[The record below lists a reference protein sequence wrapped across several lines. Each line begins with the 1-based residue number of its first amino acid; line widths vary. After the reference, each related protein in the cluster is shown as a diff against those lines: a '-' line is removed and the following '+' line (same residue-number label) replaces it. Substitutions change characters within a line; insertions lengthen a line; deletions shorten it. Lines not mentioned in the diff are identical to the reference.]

1 MTISWSLPA
10 AGIEPVRATARHPL
24 PGVVVADGVLV
35 PRAGRWRLRLDL
47 LIDDFTK
54 LTYEG
59 DIDLR

>member
-1 MTISWSLPA
+1 MSRCAPR
-10 AGIEPVRATARHPL
+10 PVDPL